1 MISFDVSWPH
11 LVGVLSGVVMPLVVA
26 LVTTRVTDSRTK
38 GLLLTAC
45 SLAAGVLAELG
56 AALEAGTAMNVAEA
70 LLAALVT
77 LVVGQTAYGAVW
89 QPTGVAHRLQE
100 LGGGERPAGRHAAE
114 QR

>member
-26 LVTTRVTDSRTK
+26 LVTTRVTDSGTK

-45 SLAAGVLAELG
+45 SWTAGMLAEVG
-56 AALEAGTAMNVAEA
+56 AALESGTEMNIADA
-70 LLAALVT
+70 ALAALVT

-100 LGGGERPAGRHAAE
+100 LGNEARPSGRHAAE
-114 QR
+114 